1 MCLLCVTLKP
11 TVLRRGYGG
20 GTCLRQVV
28 ICQKISKLTHLD
40 HVFGTSFCSFALN
53 LKRSVIKKWSKSI
66 EADPVLEHLFVVSH
80 LTWRDPWSKS
90 EQKVMKWTLF
100 GTSFCSFALNLK
112 RSVIK
117 KWSKTALEHT
127 FCSFAA
133 NLKRSVQKVFP
144 SQHRFLDPSYTI
156 APKGA
161 TLPCRCIL
169 VGLLWITQYNSNVDD
184 NWPAT

>member
-1 MCLLCVTLKP
+1 MVLNHSFLGFMMSGDVPYPPTHRKREANFSKNPGWATSPMCTTPTCVLSVVCLCVTLKP

-20 GTCLRQVV
+20 GTCLRQVMFY
-28 ICQKISKLTHLD
+28 QKITKLAHLD

-100 GTSFCSFALNLK
+100 WN
-112 RSVIK
+112 I
-117 KWSKTALEHT
+117 
-127 FCSFAA
+127 
-133 NLKRSVQKVFP
+133 
-144 SQHRFLDPSYTI
+144 
-156 APKGA
+156 
-161 TLPCRCIL
+161 IL
-169 VGLLWITQYNSNVDD
+169 
-184 NWPAT
+184 

>member
-1 MCLLCVTLKP
+1 MSVCVCVCSTLKP

-28 ICQKISKLTHLD
+28 FYQKIIKLTHLD
-40 HVFGTSFCSFALN
+40 HVFGA
-53 LKRSVIKKWSKSI
+53 
-66 EADPVLEHLFVVSH
+66 
-80 LTWRDPWSKS
+80 
-90 EQKVMKWTLF
+90 
-100 GTSFCSFALNLK
+100 SFCSFALNLK

-169 VGLLWITQYNSNVDD
+169 VRYHVRNTDMNLIQLWSSTHTLFWSSWMDKLKLRQLVRESVLFLMILYSDE
-184 NWPAT
+184 WL